1 MMNSAVISDKKF
13 RVTALAGGVG
23 GAKLAAGLAACLPPS
38 KLTVIVNIGDDFDH
52 LGLRIC
58 PDLDT
63 VCYALAGIANPATG
77 WGRADESW
85 HVYEEI
91 VNLGGAGWFRLGD
104 RDLATHII
112 RTNRLRQGE
121 ESLSMITNALCGMW
135 GVDLTVLPASDDPIP
150 TQVYTEEGI
159 LQFQEYFVEK
169 KCIPKVRE
177 FRFLGIEHARPAPG
191 VITAIRAADM
201 VVICPSNPWV
211 SIDPILAIPGISDE
225 IRQKEVIAVS
235 PIIAGETIKG
245 PAAKMY
251 RELGIVPSALA
262 VAQHYIGLLSGFIF
276 DMADAAL
283 ENDIKNMGL
292 CTYKTNTVML
302 TEHDRQKLA
311 QEVIEFG
318 IHLKAN

>member
-1 MMNSAVISDKKF
+1 MSTEKKSTDLL

-63 VCYALAGIANPATG
+63 VCYTLAGIANPITG
-77 WGRADESW
+77 WGRAEESW
-85 HVYEEI
+85 SAYEEI
-91 VNLGGAGWFRLGD
+91 VNLGGTAWFRLGD

-121 ESLSMITNALCGMW
+121 PLSEITAALCGMW
-135 GVDLTVLPASDDPIP
+135 GIDLTVLPASDDPIP
-150 TQVYTEEGI
+150 TQVYTEDGI
-159 LQFQEYFVEK
+159 LPFQEYFVEK
-169 KCIPKVRE
+169 KCNPRVKK
-177 FRFLGIEHARPAPG
+177 FRFLGVEHAHPTPG
-191 VITAIRAADM
+191 VINAIRAADI

-211 SIDPILAIPGISDE
+211 SIDPILAIPGIYDE
-225 IRQKEVIAVS
+225 VKQKEVIAVS

-251 RELGIVPSALA
+251 CELGIAPSAFA

-276 DMADAAL
+276 DIADTVF
-283 ENDIKNMGL
+283 EKDIKNLGL
-292 CTYKTNTVML
+292 STFITNTVML
-302 TEHDRQKLA
+302 NENERQRFA
-311 QEVIEFG
+311 QEVIEFSMDL
-318 IHLKAN
+318 IAK

>member
-1 MMNSAVISDKKF
+1 MGTAKISPDAF

-38 KLTVIVNIGDDFDH
+38 SLTIIVNIGDDFDH
-52 LGLRIC
+52 FGMRIC

-63 VCYALAGIANPATG
+63 VCYTLAGIANPATG

-85 HVYEEI
+85 HAYEEI
-91 VNLGGAGWFRLGD
+91 VNLGGPAWFRLGD

-121 ESLSMITNALCGMW
+121 LLSGITEALCGLW
-135 GVDLTVLPASDDPIP
+135 GIELSVLPASDDPIP
-150 TQVYTEEGI
+150 TQVYTEDGI

-169 KCIPKVRE
+169 KCIPKVGE
-177 FRFLGIEHARPAPG
+177 FRFLGVEHAHPAPG
-191 VITAIRAADM
+191 VIAAIRAADI

-211 SIDPILAIPGISDE
+211 SIDPILAIAGIYDE
-225 IRQKEVIAVS
+225 IKQKEVIAVS

-251 RELGIVPSALA
+251 RELGIPPSASA
-262 VAQHYIGLLSGFIF
+262 VAQHYVGLLSGFVF
-276 DMADAAL
+276 DVADAAL
-283 ENDIKNMGL
+283 EKDIKKLGL
-292 CTYKTNTVML
+292 RTFVTNTVML
-302 TEHDRQKLA
+302 KKNDRQRLA
-311 QEVIEFG
+311 REVIEFG
-318 IHLKAN
+318 MNQIAD